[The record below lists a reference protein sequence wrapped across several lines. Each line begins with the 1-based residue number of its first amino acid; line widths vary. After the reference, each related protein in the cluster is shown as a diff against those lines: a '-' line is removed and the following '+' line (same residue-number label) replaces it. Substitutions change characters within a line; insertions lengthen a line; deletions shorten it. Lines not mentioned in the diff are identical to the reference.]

1 MKTNGLKFNF
11 IFCISIRKRRR
22 CNMKD
27 FELLIYNT
35 PTEDVKVNVVLKDET
50 IWATQKAM
58 ATLFGVQVAAISK
71 HVKHIFDSGELDPS
85 TTISKMET
93 VVQRGFRGQIS
104 EEIDFYNLDMII
116 SVGYRISSGRATQ
129 FRIWATSV
137 LKEYIKKGFV
147 LNDERMKNGGAIFGK
162 DYFRELL
169 ERVRSIRASERRIWQ
184 QITDIYAE
192 CSIDY
197 DKSAPTTKDFYAM
210 VQNKFHYAIAGKT
223 AAEIVYERADRTK
236 ENMGL
241 TTWKNSPDGRILK
254 SDVSIAK
261 NYLEEKDIRR
271 LERAVS
277 GYFDYIE
284 DLIERENTFTMEQ
297 FAASVNEFL
306 AFRRYEILPDHSKGL
321 ISHEQ
326 AKKKAE
332 SEYIE
337 FNKTQKIV
345 SDFDKEVNQLLEGK
359 K

>member
-1 MKTNGLKFNF
+1 
-11 IFCISIRKRRR
+11 
-22 CNMKD
+22 MKD

-71 HVKHIFDSGELDPS
+71 HIKHILSENELDARVV
-85 TTISKMET
+85 ISKMEIT
-93 VVQRGFRGQIS
+93 TPHGAMVGKTQTQEAF
-104 EEIDFYNLDMII
+104 FYNLDMII
-116 SVGYRISSGRATQ
+116 SVGYRVSSSRATQ

-147 LNDERMKNGGAIFGK
+147 LNDERMKNGEAIFGK

-241 TTWKNSPDGRILK
+241 TTWKYSPDGRILK

-306 AFRRYEILPDHSKGL
+306 AFRRYDILPDHSKGL

-332 SEYIE
+332 SEYLE

-345 SDFDKEVNQLLEGK
+345 SDFDKEVKHIIDGRE
-359 K
+359 